1 MRIHNIES
9 PCGDLY
15 GRQSRKERSERCIR
29 RSERKFIAGCFH
41 RGARSRSH
49 SRSKLTRRAAR
60 REKDQIREV
69 EFDLFNEVE

>member
-15 GRQSRKERSERCIR
+15 GRQAKKERSERCIR

-49 SRSKLTRRAAR
+49 SRGKLSRRDARRA
-60 REKDQIREV
+60 KDFIREV
-69 EFDLFNEVE
+69 EIDLFNEVE